1 MKHILVPTDFS
12 EAANNALEYALQLA
26 AETSAS
32 VTFLNVY
39 HVPLPAGEVP
49 LLLISP
55 HEILEKNHDHMK
67 GLVATAKSTYGG
79 NISISGITREGFAAE
94 EIVQV
99 TEEIGADMV
108 VMGTRGST
116 STIASILGSIATE
129 VMKKSKVPVLVIPSH
144 ARYRHIKEIAYAF
157 DYTKEPDV
165 RTETF
170 LKEVAGVFKAK
181 IDVVN
186 VITPKSTTQ
195 LKVVAS
201 AVGTDKILSDTYHEH
216 YFLQGSD
223 TVHELSNF
231 VREHDADWL
240 VVVPHEYGFLH
251 AFFHRSVATQV
262 AMQIEI
268 PVLSIHE

>member
-12 EAANNALEYALQLA
+12 DAANNALEYALQLA
-26 AETSAS
+26 AEASAS

-49 LLLISP
+49 LMLISP
-55 HEILEKNHDHMK
+55 HEILDKNREHMN
-67 GLVATAKSTYGG
+67 GLVAAAKSNYG
-79 NISISGITREGFAAE
+79 NKFTISGITREGFAAE
-94 EIVQV
+94 EIVQL

-157 DYTKEPDV
+157 DYTSEPDL
-165 RTETF
+165 RTEAF
-170 LKEVAGVFKAK
+170 LKNVAGIFHAK
-181 IDVVN
+181 VNVVN
-186 VITPKSTTQ
+186 VITPASHTEA
-195 LKVVAS
+195 KVVAT
-201 AVGTDKILSDTYHEH
+201 ATGTDHILQDTKHEH
-216 YFLQGSD
+216 YFLEGTD
-223 TVHELSNF
+223 VVHELSNF
-231 VREHDADWL
+231 VRKNNSDWL